1 MNRIV
6 CLLLLLLASSGAMA
20 HTLSV
25 SHVDLVEAPDKSLE
39 VEVDLSLRDIALTL
53 PLDRDR
59 NEQVTWGELQ
69 AIQTSLRAMVEA
81 GVVIERGGEPCTLQP
96 AGFGIRAYD
105 EGTHAALR
113 FHARCANAGRVQ
125 VHYALLFDRDP
136 QHRALVTLHTGQRE
150 ATGIARTDARDVVL
164 DADGEAT
171 FLQFVREGTHHI
183 LVGYDHLAF
192 LLSLLLTAALI
203 RTGSAWTPAP
213 SPRACITRAVGIA
226 TAFTLAHSVTL
237 SLAALGWIVPASR
250 IVESAIAASVVLAAL
265 NNVWPVVER
274 RAWLIGFGF
283 GLVHGFG
290 FAGALAELGL
300 SKQVR
305 LVSLV
310 GFNLGVEIG
319 QIIVVTV
326 ALSLLLAIR
335 YRAWYAR
342 RVMPVAS
349 LAIAGCATV
358 WMVQRLTA

>member
-1 MNRIV
+1 MKRLA
-6 CLLLLLLASSGAMA
+6 CLLLLLLASAPAAA

-25 SHVDLVEAPDKSLE
+25 SHVDLVEKPDNTVD

-53 PLDRDR
+53 PLDRNRDER
-59 NEQVTWGELQ
+59 VTWGELQ
-69 AIQTSLRAMVEA
+69 EIEAPLRAMVDT
-81 GVVIERGGEPCTLQP
+81 GIVIARGGTRCTLQP

-113 FHARCANAGRVQ
+113 FHATCPSAGRIQ

-136 QHRALVTLHTGQRE
+136 QHRALVTLHAGNGE
-150 ATGIARTDARDVVL
+150 ATGIARAEARDVTL
-164 DADGEAT
+164 SADNEAT
-171 FLQFVREGTHHI
+171 FLQFVREGAHHI
-183 LVGYDHLAF
+183 LIGYDHLAF
-192 LLSLLLTAALI
+192 LISLLLTASLI
-203 RTGSAWTPAP
+203 RVGGQWVPAP
-213 SPRACITRAVGIA
+213 SPRACITRALGIA

-283 GLVHGFG
+283 GFVHGFG

-300 SKQVR
+300 SKHVR
-305 LVSLV
+305 LVSLF

-319 QIIVVTV
+319 QIIVVTI

>member
-1 MNRIV
+1 MNRLV
-6 CLLLLLLASSGAMA
+6 LLLLLLASPVALA

-25 SHVDLVEAPDKSLE
+25 SHVDLVDARDNALE

-53 PLDRDR
+53 PLDRNRD
-59 NEQVTWGELQ
+59 EQVTWAELKGLE
-69 AIQTSLRAMVEA
+69 APLRAMVETGIA
-81 GVVIERGGEPCTLQP
+81 ITRGGTRCTLEP
-96 AGFGIRAYD
+96 TGLGIRAYD

-113 FHARCANAGRVQ
+113 FRARCPNGGRVQ

-136 QHRALVTLHTGQRE
+136 QHRALVTLHSGTQF
-150 ATGIARTDARDVVL
+150 ATGIARADARDVAL
-164 DADGEAT
+164 DAGTETT

-183 LVGYDHLAF
+183 LIGYDHLAF
-192 LLSLLLTAALI
+192 LVSLLLTAALI
-203 RTGSAWTPAP
+203 RTGNAWTPAP
-213 SPRACITRAVGIA
+213 SPRACITRAIGIA
-226 TAFTLAHSVTL
+226 TAFTLAHSLTL

-283 GLVHGFG
+283 GFVHGFG

-300 SKQVR
+300 SKHVR

-310 GFNLGVEIG
+310 GFNLGVELG
-319 QIIVVTV
+319 QIVVVTI

-342 RVMPVAS
+342 RAMPVAS
-349 LAIAGCATV
+349 LAIAGCASV
-358 WMVQRLTA
+358 WLVQRLTA